1 MRKGKG
7 IDGIEGK
14 RKRRS
19 EWVERRS
26 GWVVREKE
34 GEGEKPW
41 KKVGAFRI
49 CWVDKLRPN

>member
-19 EWVERRS
+19 
-26 GWVVREKE
+26 GWVGREKE
-34 GEGEKPW
+34 GEGEKTW

>member
-19 EWVERRS
+19 
-26 GWVVREKE
+26 GWVGREE
-34 GEGEKPW
+34 GEGEKTW